1 MMNLINY
8 IFILC
13 SLLFIQPE
21 NDIPFKKDLS
31 FKPGEQLTYK
41 VKYGFLTAAEAT
53 IKVQQT
59 DVKFE
64 NKNTYHLVAEGKTSG
79 SFDVFYKVRSR
90 YDSYIDRVALT
101 PYLYIENT
109 REDNYSRVD
118 KARFYQDKKKV
129 IAKKGTF
136 TSKSDQTFDMIS
148 AFYFARNLDM
158 SGIKP
163 NDKFTLNYFLDDE
176 ITPMQ
181 IQYIGKET
189 IRTSLG
195 KIACLKFSPGIKA
208 GRVFRKNSR
217 LYLWISDDNNR
228 VPVKAQVEVVI
239 GSITL
244 ELVESGGLKYP
255 K

>member
-1 MMNLINY
+1 MSIFNYLLIA
-8 IFILC
+8 FT
-13 SLLFIQPE
+13 LFVIKP
-21 NDIPFKKDLS
+21 NDDIPFKKELS

-41 VKYGFLTAAEAT
+41 VKYGFITAAEAT
-53 IKVQQT
+53 IKVEQT
-59 DVKFE
+59 EVKFE

-90 YDSYIDRVALT
+90 YDSYIDRTSLT

-109 REDNYSRVD
+109 REDNYTRVD
-118 KARFYQDKKKV
+118 KARFYQDQKKV

-136 TSKSDQTFDMIS
+136 ISKSEQTFDMIS

-158 SGIKP
+158 TNVKP
-163 NDKFTLNYFLDDE
+163 KDKFTINYFLDDE
-176 ITPMQ
+176 ITPMP

-195 KIACLKFSPGIKA
+195 KISCLKFSPGIKA

-217 LYLWISDDNNR
+217 LYLWISDDKNR
-228 VPVKAQVEVVI
+228 VPVKAQVEVII
-239 GSITL
+239 GSVTL
-244 ELVESGGLKYP
+244 ELQSSGGLKYP
-255 K
+255 N